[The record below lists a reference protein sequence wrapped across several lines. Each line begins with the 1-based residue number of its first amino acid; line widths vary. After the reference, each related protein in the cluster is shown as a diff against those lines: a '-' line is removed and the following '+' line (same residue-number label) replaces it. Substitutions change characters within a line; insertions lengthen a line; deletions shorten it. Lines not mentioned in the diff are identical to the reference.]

1 MSQLREQMIEDLE
14 LGGYAPSTRLMY
26 VGAVRAMAAYFRRSP
41 ALLRRDDLRR
51 YVAYLRDERCQS
63 ASRLRGHLAAI
74 KFVYSKTLGRPED
87 VTFLSWPTQASKL
100 PAVLSPAEITA
111 LLQALEH
118 PTYRMVATTLYAT
131 GMRIREVCALEI
143 RDIDASRGVIVIR
156 HAKGGKQRLV
166 PLEPRLL
173 TLLRRYWKQQR
184 PEPPFLFTASLARG
198 CVRAPAIRIAMK
210 RAAKKAG
217 LTKNVSPHVL
227 RHSYATHLLDAAT
240 DIRVIQHILGHESV
254 HTTTR
259 YTRVSLKLLAQAPA
273 LLGRLPT

>member
-1 MSQLREQMIEDLE
+1 MSQLREQMIGDLE
-14 LGGYAPSTRLMY
+14 LGGYAPGTKLMY
-26 VGAVRAMAAYFRRSP
+26 VGAVREMAAYFRRSP
-41 ALLRRDDLRR
+41 ALLGRDDLRR
-51 YVAYLRDERCQS
+51 YVEYLRSERCQS

-87 VTFLSWPTQASKL
+87 VSFLSWPSQASKL
-100 PAVLSPAEITA
+100 PAVLSPAEVGA

-143 RDIDASRGVIVIR
+143 RDIDASRGVIAVR
-156 HAKGGKQRLV
+156 HAKGDKQRLV

-173 TLLRRYWKQQR
+173 ALLRHYWKLQR
-184 PEPPFLFTASLARG
+184 PEPPFLFTASHTHGCARAST
-198 CVRAPAIRIAMK
+198 VRMAMK

-217 LTKNVSPHVL
+217 LSKTVSPHVL
-227 RHSYATHLLDAAT
+227 RHSYATHLLDAGT
-240 DIRVIQHILGHESV
+240 DVRVIQHILGHESI

-259 YTRVSLKLLAQAPA
+259 YTQVSLKLLAQAPA
-273 LLGRLPT
+273 LLDRLPA